1 MLVQTGL
8 GEVGIG
14 AAVAWVGLLLAMDSY
29 NVLLQVNVLRESV
42 FAHAA
47 HIGFLHLVHP
57 LVSLQVR

>member
-1 MLVQTGL
+1 MLVQAGL

-14 AAVAWVGLLLAMDSY
+14 ADVARVGLFLAMDSY

-42 FAHAA
+42 FAHTAN
-47 HIGFLHLVHP
+47 IRFLHLVHP